1 MVKIGGA
8 GSTTTQVNVKCKG
21 RVNKLPKLPT
31 CYQTERVYMHNEAG
45 TCVAMCACREMC
57 LKFFC

>member
-1 MVKIGGA
+1 MVKIAGA

-21 RVNKLPKLPT
+21 RVNKLPKLHT
-31 CYQTERVYMHNEAG
+31 CEQTERVMHNEAG
-45 TCVAMCACREMC
+45 TCVAMCACHEMC